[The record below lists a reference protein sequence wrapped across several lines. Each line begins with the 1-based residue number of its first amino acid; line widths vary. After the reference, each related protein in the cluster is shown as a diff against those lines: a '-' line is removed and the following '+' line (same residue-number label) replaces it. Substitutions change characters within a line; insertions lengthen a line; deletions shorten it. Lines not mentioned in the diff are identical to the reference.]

1 MKEKFGIRQFV
12 IYVIVILLTL
22 SCLVPLLNVLSL
34 SLSSSQ
40 AAAGNQVGL
49 WPVDFTWAAYE
60 RIINDTQFWRSFGIS
75 VFRVF
80 VALILNLVMI
90 VTLAYP
96 LSKSKKVVF
105 LNHLKSLRC

>member
-40 AAAGNQVGL
+40 AAAESS
-49 WPVDFTWAAYE
+49 WA
-60 RIINDTQFWRSFGIS
+60 
-75 VFRVF
+75 
-80 VALILNLVMI
+80 
-90 VTLAYP
+90 LA
-96 LSKSKKVVF
+96 S
-105 LNHLKSLRC
+105 